1 MWRGALARRRDL
13 RSAARVSKRY
23 FNNTVIRNNTD
34 NSNNTRPRITTPNNV
49 KASPYNVF
57 GRALREALSGRES
70 LKLVQKRRI
79 LRTSSETRTRC
90 LRARFSLHA
99 AAQSIEED
107 RAEGVGRAEAGDS
120 CRRCRGYRSTSRS
133 GDGGG
138 RRRAARGWDAVIT
151 RKNTSHPA
159 LGELLL

>member
-1 MWRGALARRRDL
+1 MDYAFIYGRGMHIRAY
-13 RSAARVSKRY
+13 KRY

-79 LRTSSETRTRC
+79 PRTGATRGRR

-120 CRRCRGYRSTSRS
+120 CRQAAGWRDGWVRG
-133 GDGGG
+133 
-138 RRRAARGWDAVIT
+138 
-151 RKNTSHPA
+151 
-159 LGELLL
+159 

>member
-1 MWRGALARRRDL
+1 M
-13 RSAARVSKRY
+13 SAVRVSKRY

-79 LRTSSETRTRC
+79 PRTSSETRTRR